1 MSSGTLKIVAMYLI
15 AFALGVLINVGIW
28 GYLLRSYVGQQ
39 AETREQLEAIHTALT
54 KIDDHLK
61 FNQVRTSLP
70 VTESSYVQGSCYG
83 ACNRPIDESQ
93 IRIAPTKETRGELA
107 EMLDRQTRDISR
119 AVDEKTQAIQK
130 MMWSTR

>member
-1 MSSGTLKIVAMYLI
+1 MKNKSRIENESLICWFIGLIFGIVIGWLVVSAQ
-15 AFALGVLINVGIW
+15 
-28 GYLLRSYVGQQ
+28 SYFH
-39 AETREQLEAIHTALT
+39 ELERQIEME
-54 KIDDHLK
+54 D
-61 FNQVRTSLP
+61 VS
-70 VTESSYVQGSCYG
+70 G